1 MSQFIPKMQNATF
14 NDVAIVSLKGSA
26 YGIQFWYM
34 TKDEAINVMKSSN
47 LNEKCGLLLSIYIYI
62 YIYIYLLKNRHNL
75 LKVQIC
81 LFFLKK
87 I

>member
-1 MSQFIPKMQNATF
+1 MQWLSQFIPKMQNATF

-62 YIYIYLLKNRHNL
+62 YIFI
-75 LKVQIC
+75 
-81 LFFLKK
+81 KK
-87 I
+87 QT

>member
-47 LNEKCGLLLSIYIYI
+47 LNEKTAQEISRYTR
-62 YIYIYLLKNRHNL
+62 NR
-75 LKVQIC
+75 
-81 LFFLKK
+81 
-87 I
+87 